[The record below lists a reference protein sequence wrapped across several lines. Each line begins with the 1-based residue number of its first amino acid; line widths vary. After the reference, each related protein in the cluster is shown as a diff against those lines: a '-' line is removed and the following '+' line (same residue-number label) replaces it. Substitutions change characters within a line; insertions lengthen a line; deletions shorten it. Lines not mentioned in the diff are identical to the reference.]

1 MHFYFSA
8 YKVKIVGEIMKVLFV
23 CKFNVGRSQMA
34 EAFFNKLSK
43 KNHSTSCGVDP
54 YYVKHYNTKVANYLK
69 SKVIDVMAE
78 KGIDISKNRIKMANR
93 KMVGNVDIVIAIMSK
108 DRAKR
113 DLPKYIINSPKFRL
127 WEIADAN
134 ARYASSMYEAQS
146 KNREN
151 IYLLVK
157 KLIKEIG

>member
-1 MHFYFSA
+1 
-8 YKVKIVGEIMKVLFV
+8 MKVLFV

-54 YYVKHYNTKVANYLK
+54 YYVKHYHAKVVNYPK

-78 KGIDISKNRIKMANR
+78 KGIDISKNSIKMADR
-93 KMVGNVDIVIAIMSK
+93 KMVENADMVIAIMSSN
-108 DRAKR
+108 RAKR

-127 WEIADAN
+127 WEVEDAN
-134 ARYASSMYEAQS
+134 AKYTSSMYEAQS
-146 KNREN
+146 RNRDK
-151 IYLLVK
+151 ISMLVK
-157 KLIKEIG
+157 KLVKEIG